1 MNTSDGLSRYRVFG
15 IIAHGWGT
23 GIYSEE
29 VQIEV
34 SNPQHP
40 QLLGINL
47 KSGYDS
53 VFIDWTESNVPD
65 YAGIVLQIAL
75 DEGFSSG
82 SKYFSS
88 ANRYSASFGIEDGS
102 WFARGSL

>member
-23 GIYSEE
+23 IYSEE

-53 VFIDWTESNVPD
+53 VFIDWTNQT
-65 YAGIVLQIAL
+65 YLIM
-75 DEGFSSG
+75 
-82 SKYFSS
+82 
-88 ANRYSASFGIEDGS
+88 
-102 WFARGSL
+102 RGSSSNRT